1 MPLKKHLVIAV
12 AVCVAGGT
20 LLSAQTKERAA
31 FERLLSLSG
40 DWEGTVAWSGDAPSK
55 IGARYHNTGND
66 SAVVEELTNGMTSV
80 YHLDGSDLRMTH
92 FCAAKN
98 QPRLKASAFGPD
110 NSSITFSF
118 VDITNLS
125 SPSGGHVQGFEIK
138 FLAPDHI
145 NLVFHFVSNGK
156 ERDEL
161 LDLKRKS

>member
-1 MPLKKHLVIAV
+1 MKKLLAIAFV
-12 AVCVAGGT
+12 VCVAKGS
-20 LLSAQTKERAA
+20 LFSAQTKERAA
-31 FERLLSLSG
+31 FEKLLSLTG
-40 DWEGTVAWSGDAPSK
+40 DWQGTVAWSSDAPSQ
-55 IGARYHNTGND
+55 ISAHYHNTGND
-66 SAVVEELTNGMTSV
+66 SAVVEELSNGMTSV

-118 VDITNLS
+118 VDITNLI
-125 SPSGGHVQGFEIK
+125 SPAGGHVQGFEIK

-145 NLVFHFVSNGK
+145 ALVFHFVSNGK